1 MKKFSP
7 LMVLLLAFFVNTAM
21 AASLSPENIDGATT
35 VDAAKA
41 KQLFDSGA
49 AFVDTRRNS
58 DWDAGRIPDAIHL
71 ELKSNY
77 TEASLSGEVSK
88 GEPMV
93 CYCNG
98 LKCKRAAACSKKAV
112 SWGFSKVYYFRDGFP
127 AWKAA
132 GYPVE

>member
-98 LKCKRAAACSKKAV
+98 HKCKRAAACSKKAV